1 MRIAL
6 ITAFLVA
13 LTCNLHAQFSTDKL
27 HIRFGY
33 NVHNTLARSVN
44 HLVDDF
50 NNDRYPTEVSEN
62 LNSVNFPM
70 GFLFGADYA
79 FRDDMIFYATF
90 KNRRQFLSASYTHF
104 PKYRQYLFRARTLD
118 VGMVLPLRE
127 DDFFSHYVGGGLLL
141 GVMEAHTA
149 WTTEEKYQGSRKMIS
164 IDNSGIFGLSFVY
177 EAQFRLHRNLRL
189 FLRPVAQFSTSSPMR
204 RLCEFFDPQVD
215 SDGKVTYGPGEGEKY
230 NKANFSGVGIEGGLL
245 FLLPEF

>member
-6 ITAFLVA
+6 ITALFVA
-13 LTCNLHAQFSTDKL
+13 ITCNLHAQFSTDKL

-50 NNDRYPTEVSEN
+50 NNDRYPTVIREN

-70 GFLFGADYA
+70 GFFFGAEYV

-90 KNRRQFLSASYTHF
+90 KNRRQFLSTGYTQV
-104 PKYRQYLFRARTLD
+104 PNYRQYLFRARTLD
-118 VGMVLPLRE
+118 AGMVLPLRQ
-127 DDFFSHYVGGGLLL
+127 DKFFSHYVGGGLLL

-149 WTTEEKYQGSRKMIS
+149 WATDDRYHGSRNMVG

-177 EAQFRLHRNLRL
+177 EAQFQLHRNLRL
-189 FLRPVAQFSTSSPMR
+189 FLRPVAQFSTSSPLR
-204 RLCEFFDPQVD
+204 RLCEFFDPLLD

-230 NKANFSGVGIEGGLL
+230 NKANFSGIGIEGGLL